1 MYCAFSQFRSV
12 KTHKRAVF
20 GSFEILHTHTP
31 LFDPVENPSQQMRP
45 LKLRTSANNSIFL
58 ENRIACDSSAM
69 RTQSASL
76 FIATEHKRKR

>member
-20 GSFEILHTHTP
+20 GSFEITAHTHTP

-58 ENRIACDSSAM
+58 ENRIACDSS
-69 RTQSASL
+69 TQSASL